1 LLTNMDILPTIVAA
15 TGASLPKEK
24 IDGLNFLPVL
34 TGKTNQSPRELFYV
48 YYDANNLKLIRY
60 KNWELVLPH
69 SSKSYLQG
77 QPGKDG
83 KPGPSPDRLVPMA
96 LYDLIHDPGTVYDVQ
111 KLYPAVVQQ
120 MLGYAEQAREDL
132 GDDLT
137 NRKGKNIRP
146 SATLKE

>member
-1 LLTNMDILPTIVAA
+1 M
-15 TGASLPKEK
+15 
-24 IDGLNFLPVL
+24 
-34 TGKTNQSPRELFYV
+34 

-69 SSKSYLQG
+69 SSQSYSQG

-83 KPGPSPDRLVPMA
+83 KPGPVPVKPVPMA
-96 LYDLIHDPGTVYDVQ
+96 LYDLMHDPGTMYDVQ
-111 KLYPAVVQQ
+111 KLYPEVVQQ

-132 GDDLT
+132 GDDIN

-146 SATLKE
+146 SVSLK